1 MRFRTPQAAGTE
13 APDSLVDAEETR
25 VRIWQLER
33 LGRIGYD
40 SPTAARIVTAAWDEG
55 EHADLVHRI
64 EDLVGRGATLDQ
76 AARIVMPVGP
86 PYPELEG
93 AADAEG

>member
-1 MRFRTPQAAGTE
+1 ME
-13 APDSLVDAEETR
+13 APEATIDPEETR

-40 SPTAARIVTAAWDEG
+40 SRSASQIVTAAWDEG

-86 PYPELEG
+86 LQPEFEG
-93 AADAEG
+93 ATDAEG